1 VTGLRIQVPDLFD
14 RSTQHAYARWQRM
27 TGRVGA
33 DASGIPDR
41 ASLQLLGER
50 TKKYK
55 LDA

>member
-1 VTGLRIQVPDLFD
+1 MFD
-14 RSTQHAYARWQRM
+14 GQTKSAYARWQRI

-50 TKKYK
+50 TRKFQ